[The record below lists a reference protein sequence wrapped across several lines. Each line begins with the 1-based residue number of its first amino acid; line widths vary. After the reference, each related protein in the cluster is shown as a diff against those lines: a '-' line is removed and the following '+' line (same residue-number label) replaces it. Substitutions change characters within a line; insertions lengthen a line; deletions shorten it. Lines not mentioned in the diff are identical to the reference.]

1 MVIVCADALAAS
13 RLLYHMLT
21 TPPATSQW
29 YYLVV
34 TFLIVPFF
42 SIANSYTAGLTDQD
56 NSSIYGKLAILIFS
70 AWAGTAGGGVIAG
83 LGICG
88 VVVAATSQA
97 AVLMQVRI
105 NSKVPLASSQ
115 KAKTSS

>member
-1 MVIVCADALAAS
+1 M
-13 RLLYHMLT
+13 
-21 TPPATSQW
+21 
-29 YYLVV
+29 

-42 SIANSYTAGLTDQD
+42 SLANSYAAGLTDQD

-70 AWAGTAGGGVIAG
+70 AWAGTSGGGVIAG

-97 AVLMQVRI
+97 AVLMQVWCKAHTGHRA
-105 NSKVPLASSQ
+105 ASRRSYFCELNCC
-115 KAKTSS
+115 KA

>member
-1 MVIVCADALAAS
+1 MCS
-13 RLLYHMLT
+13 RSQACSYSAHCRAV
-21 TPPATSQW
+21 PQW
-29 YYLVV
+29 YYLLV

-42 SIANSYTAGLTDQD
+42 SMANSYAAGLTDQD

-70 AWAGTAGGGVIAG
+70 AWAGTSGGGVIAG

-97 AVLMQVRI
+97 AVLMQARACCVARGLRRT
-105 NSKVPLASSQ
+105 NSQTTYPQSHC
-115 KAKTSS
+115 

>member
-1 MVIVCADALAAS
+1 MC
-13 RLLYHMLT
+13 Y
-21 TPPATSQW
+21 PQW

-34 TFLIVPFF
+34 TFMIVPFF
-42 SIANSYTAGLTDQD
+42 SLANSYAAGLTDQD

-70 AWAGTAGGGVIAG
+70 AWAGTSGGGVIAG

-97 AVLMQVRI
+97 AVLMQVRGMK
-105 NSKVPLASSQ
+105 SERYLLHRRASSLE
-115 KAKTSS
+115 THLL